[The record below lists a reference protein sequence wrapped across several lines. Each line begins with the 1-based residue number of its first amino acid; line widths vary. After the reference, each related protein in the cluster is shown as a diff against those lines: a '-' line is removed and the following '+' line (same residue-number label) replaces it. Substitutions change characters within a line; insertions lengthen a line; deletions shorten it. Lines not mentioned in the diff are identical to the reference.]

1 MTGHDA
7 RSAQDDRYSNP
18 LGSKFVLWVLS
29 IAAIFAIGFVVGS
42 QWALQS
48 NKVPDLTEQEVTA
61 KIEDCSDLVTSKLS
75 YDGFVRYEQGNI
87 PFINRKAFAM
97 GYRAEIQAGIDLSQ
111 AQVSVEG
118 KDIKVKLPPSAIQS
132 IKIDPASLTFYDNEY
147 SLFAWDNKEDTV
159 SALNTAQSDVETKMN
174 RTELLERADMQARK
188 AIEDMLKGLT
198 YGREGYNVDVSVVP
212 RPEP

>member
-1 MTGHDA
+1 M
-7 RSAQDDRYSNP
+7 
-18 LGSKFVLWVLS
+18 SKVTSHLS
-29 IAAIFAIGFVVGS
+29 IARHLQWVIVPRSKRVLIFPKHRF
-42 QWALQS
+42 
-48 NKVPDLTEQEVTA
+48 
-61 KIEDCSDLVTSKLS
+61 
-75 YDGFVRYEQGNI
+75 
-87 PFINRKAFAM
+87 
-97 GYRAEIQAGIDLSQ
+97 
-111 AQVSVEG
+111 
-118 KDIKVKLPPSAIQS
+118 PSAIQS

-212 RPEP
+212 RPEL